1 MKGITAGTV
10 DAVSGLA
17 AAGQNML
24 GGKSDDEEGQGL
36 RQHTHQHTTH
46 TQRSRSPS
54 ARSNGSESR
63 SLAQKAWSLVGGM
76 GGGASAAGNDK
87 SGQGTPEMR
96 TVEEAGNP
104 EEEQTFQQQQ
114 ETF

>member
-36 RQHTHQHTTH
+36 RQ
-46 TQRSRSPS
+46 RSRSAS

-76 GGGASAAGNDK
+76 GGGASAAANDK
-87 SGQGTPEMR
+87 SGPGTPEMR
-96 TVEEAGNP
+96 TVEEAANP
-104 EEEQTFQQQQ
+104 EEEQTF
-114 ETF
+114 